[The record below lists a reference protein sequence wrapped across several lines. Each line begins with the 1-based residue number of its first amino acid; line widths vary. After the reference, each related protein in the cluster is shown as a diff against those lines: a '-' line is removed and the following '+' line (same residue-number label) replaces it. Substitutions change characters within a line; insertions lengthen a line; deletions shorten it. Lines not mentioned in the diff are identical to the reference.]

1 MCIYSLKCCQIS
13 LQICYS
19 CSRFDPKWLSSYYP
33 TFLSTIVVIRV
44 ILMLLLQWSR
54 QFGLR
59 MLSVFWC
66 LLAIWSSSL
75 VICLVTAFAH
85 FSLSCSFLVDRQ
97 GFFLFLL
104 IPLSLILLGMKEFF
118 QLYFLPHRVACKDL
132 SSPIRGRIQA
142 HGR

>member
-97 GFFLFLL
+97 GFFLFLFNSPF
-104 IPLSLILLGMKEFF
+104 IDFAWYEGILSALFF
-118 QLYFLPHRVACKDL
+118 TTSCGLQG
-132 SSPIRGRIQA
+132 S
-142 HGR
+142 